1 MGQWKQ
7 EKKKGKERKEEDE
20 RQRKV
25 ARWSLQLGMKK
36 TKKKNRKFGC
46 SDLSLL
52 VVPQLREE
60 GVVDKLKKKW
70 WDRRSECTDSTVKAS
85 STPMSISLDHMAGVF
100 IVLAGGIVVSVMFL
114 MVERRCNN
122 LRREVNK
129 STVGAPVNDGVIV
142 RLNSLTSHRT
152 KHTLKPKQK
161 KRS

>member
-1 MGQWKQ
+1 M
-7 EKKKGKERKEEDE
+7 
-20 RQRKV
+20 
-25 ARWSLQLGMKK
+25 
-36 TKKKNRKFGC
+36 
-46 SDLSLL
+46 L